1 MILAM
6 EDIATIIADAIKGL
20 CDSIGFNTV
29 GLRFIG
35 LAAAA
40 SALVLLVFIVAA
52 LCSLASKARKLTRKF
67 KDASLVIS
75 GLDVIDGDNV
85 SMLNPYIQ
93 DMPSEVSSGWGSFL
107 EAGGSYYPSD
117 YMSADK
123 TLGDKKSFS
132 KNAFGKV
139 LFSVIAAIVV
149 LAGAYAGSCVSR
161 AEGVLDVMSAGTI
174 VYLLFDIISVIV
186 FPIIVTI
193 ALYFVLG
200 AIYKSHASKMLRAY
214 GEFLDLLDEKTVIFK
229 EPEEEES
236 DSLAKEDEKID
247 LLDDEVQKIINSK
260 IEQNEL
266 IEIVTTPRVQEVY
279 PEDDVATALPELD
292 NVHSDPLDVSDV
304 VLSEDEVENIPLPTA
319 AGLFEDEDYS
329 HLPESLKDEP
339 ERPSKEESESKL
351 QGLKEQVDAAVA
363 DMSVPKEVLLA
374 MANMIKEAKSSG
386 DYPDPKD
393 VAVLDECLFK
403 LYDLYYGV

>member
-6 EDIATIIADAIKGL
+6 EDFAKTIADAIKGV
-20 CDSIGFNTV
+20 CDSIGLSTV

-40 SALVLLVFIVAA
+40 SALVLLTFVIVA
-52 LCSLASKARKLTRKF
+52 LCSLASRSRKLTRKF
-67 KDASLVIS
+67 KDASMVVS
-75 GLDVIDGDNV
+75 GMDVIDGDNV

-93 DMPSEVSSGWGSFL
+93 DMPSGVSSGWGSFL

-123 TLGDKKSFS
+123 TLGDKKNFS
-132 KNAFGKV
+132 KNAPGKV
-139 LFSVIAAIVV
+139 AYSVLSLIFV
-149 LAGAYAGSCVSR
+149 LIGAYVGSCVSR

-186 FPIIVTI
+186 FPAIIAI
-193 ALYFVLG
+193 ILHFALG
-200 AIYKSHASKMLRAY
+200 AVYKSHTAKAY
-214 GEFLDLLDEKTVIFK
+214 KAYEEFLRLLDDKVVIFK
-229 EPEEEES
+229 EPEEEETEN
-236 DSLAKEDEKID
+236 LAKEDEKID

-266 IEIVTTPRVQEVY
+266 IEIVTTPRVADVYSEEEV
-279 PEDDVATALPELD
+279 AAALPELD
-292 NVHSDPLDVSDV
+292 KNYSDPLDVSDV
-304 VLSEDEVENIPLPTA
+304 ELSEDEVENIPLPTA
-319 AGLFEDEDYS
+319 AGLFEEEDYS
-329 HLPESLKDEP
+329 KLPESLKDEP

-393 VAVLDECLFK
+393 AAVLDECLYK

>member
-6 EDIATIIADAIKGL
+6 EDFATTIAAAVKEL

-40 SALVLLVFIVAA
+40 SALVLLTFIVVA
-52 LCSLASKARKLTRKF
+52 LCSFASKSRKLTKKF
-67 KDASLVIS
+67 SDASMVVS
-75 GLDVIDGDNV
+75 GMDVIDEDNV
-85 SMLNPYIQ
+85 PMLNPYIQ
-93 DMPSEVSSGWGSFL
+93 NMPSGVSSGWGSFL

-117 YMSADK
+117 YMSAEK
-123 TLGDKKSFS
+123 VLGDKKSLS
-132 KNAFGKV
+132 KNAPGKV
-139 LFSVIAAIVV
+139 AFSVISLIVV
-149 LAGAYAGSCVSR
+149 LIGAYVGSCVSR

-174 VYLLFDIISVIV
+174 VYLLFDIVSVIV
-186 FPIIVTI
+186 FPAIIAIILHV
-193 ALYFVLG
+193 VLG
-200 AIYKSHASKMLRAY
+200 AIYKSHAAKALRAY
-214 GEFLDLLDEKTVIFK
+214 GRLLDLLDEKVVIFK
-229 EPEEEES
+229 EPEEEEA
-236 DSLAKEDEKID
+236 DNLAKEDEKID

-266 IEIVTTPRVQEVY
+266 IEIVTTPRVTDVYSEEEV
-279 PEDDVATALPELD
+279 AAALPEMD
-292 NVHSDPLDVSDV
+292 KNYSDPLDVSDV
-304 VLSEDEVENIPLPTA
+304 ELSEDEVENIPLPTA
-319 AGLFEDEDYS
+319 AGLFEEEDYS
-329 HLPESLKDEP
+329 KLPESLKDEP
-339 ERPSKEESESKL
+339 ERLSKEESESKL

-363 DMSVPKEVLLA
+363 DISVPKEVLLA
-374 MANMIKEAKSSG
+374 MANMIKEAKGSG